1 MLSPPEMSSEFLA
14 LCEYQ
19 LALLSQ
25 SFGTSQ
31 TVVYLTNN
39 STQLVPVV
47 VYPHNDSLL
56 LESSTLLLNP
66 TEVENSQPEMVRL
79 VLPLIYEEMVMGLLV
94 TVREKKE
101 WEETELRQIEKI
113 AQTIAIACLLEKRQ
127 VWYQQNIIDIQQMR
141 LVEEEQ
147 LSNLLHQVRNPLT
160 ALRTFSKLLL
170 KRLFGQ
176 EDNQKI
182 VTGLL
187 RETEHLQ
194 DLLLQFETK
203 TLEPQ
208 NSTFLLPG
216 NTLTC
221 EAIEINPILATVVNS
236 VQPVAESKNIEL
248 IIDLPETFPPVKG
261 NPQALR
267 EVIQNILDNAI
278 KYTPPGGKV
287 KVNTLTKSGWGG
299 IGIHDTGYGIPQQ
312 VQEKIFERHYRG
324 IQAESDIPGTGLGL
338 AIAKNLVD
346 QMRGNIELISP
357 NQDYFDVTPRG
368 KGTSFMI
375 WLPLK
380 P

>member
-14 LCEYQ
+14 LCDFQ

-25 SFGTSQ
+25 SFNASQ
-31 TVVYLTNN
+31 TVIYLTTN

-47 VYPHNDSLL
+47 VYPNSDNLL
-56 LESSTLLLNP
+56 LESSPPLLNGIDIQD
-66 TEVENSQPEMVRL
+66 SQTDIVRL
-79 VLPLIYEEMVMGLLV
+79 VLPLIYDEMVMGLLV
-94 TVREKKE
+94 TGREKKE
-101 WEETELRQIEKI
+101 WSETELTQIEKI
-113 AQTIAIACLLEKRQ
+113 TQTIAIACLLEKRQ
-127 VWYQQNIIDIQQMR
+127 AWYQQNIIDIQQMR
-141 LVEEEQ
+141 LVEQEK
-147 LSNLLHQVRNPLT
+147 LSNLLHQLRNPLT
-160 ALRTFSKLLL
+160 ALRTFSKLLF

-194 DLLLQFETK
+194 DLLQQFETK

-208 NSTFLLPG
+208 NSTLLLPAA
-216 NTLTC
+216 L
-221 EAIEINPILATVVNS
+221 EIKDILATVVNS
-236 VQPVAESKNIEL
+236 VQAVAENNNIEL
-248 IIDLPETFPPVKG
+248 ITELEETFPRVQG

-287 KVNTLTKSGWGG
+287 KINTLTKPGWGG
-299 IGIHDTGYGIPQQ
+299 IAIHDTGYGIPPE
-312 VQEKIFERHYRG
+312 VQERIFERHYRG
-324 IQAESDIPGTGLGL
+324 IQAEGDIPGTGLGL
-338 AIAKNLVD
+338 AIAKNLITE
-346 QMRGNIELISP
+346 MGGNIELISP
-357 NQDYFDVTPRG
+357 NQDYFDVKPRG
-368 KGTSFMI
+368 EGTTFII